1 MKRASYMM
9 GNGEI
14 YEDSV
19 APNLMFLYKE
29 LGTEVTPENF
39 NEIKQISDITYKT
52 KALSDVIFKMKDDK
66 IINQPT
72 SEYYFAHLEF
82 EIPRNTN

>member
-14 YEDSV
+14 YDDSV
-19 APNLMFLYKE
+19 APNLMFLYE
-29 LGTEVTPENF
+29 DLGTKITSENF
-39 NEIKQISDITYKT
+39 DDIKQTSDITYQT
-52 KALSDVIFKMKDDK
+52 KALSDVVFEIKESS
-66 IINQPT
+66 IINQST

-82 EIPRNTN
+82 EIPRPN